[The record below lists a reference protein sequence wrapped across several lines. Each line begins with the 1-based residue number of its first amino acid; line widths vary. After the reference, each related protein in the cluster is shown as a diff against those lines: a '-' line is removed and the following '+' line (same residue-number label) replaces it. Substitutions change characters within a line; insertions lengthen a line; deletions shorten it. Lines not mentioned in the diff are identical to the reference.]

1 MRRTAQPSSAKSIH
15 TGQVQIDES
24 SPYSGSDAALS
35 SSESE
40 ESEDAGDIAI
50 ADALPEEIDPSV
62 LSSLPPSIQL
72 DIITK
77 LREKSMQ
84 SNREAFQQRRAEPQ
98 SFSSFQLDEYLKA
111 SNMRYA
117 TSYTVY
123 IINNMRAEPLIT
135 AAAW

>member
-1 MRRTAQPSSAKSIH
+1 
-15 TGQVQIDES
+15 
-24 SPYSGSDAALS
+24 
-35 SSESE
+35 
-40 ESEDAGDIAI
+40 
-50 ADALPEEIDPSV
+50 
-62 LSSLPPSIQL
+62 
-72 DIITK
+72 
-77 LREKSMQ
+77 MQ
-84 SNREAFQQRRAEPQ
+84 SNREALQQRRAEPQ

>member
-1 MRRTAQPSSAKSIH
+1 M
-15 TGQVQIDES
+15 GNFQIEQS
-24 SPYSGSDAALS
+24 KPYSGSGAALS

>member
-1 MRRTAQPSSAKSIH
+1 
-15 TGQVQIDES
+15 
-24 SPYSGSDAALS
+24 
-35 SSESE
+35 
-40 ESEDAGDIAI
+40 
-50 ADALPEEIDPSV
+50 
-62 LSSLPPSIQL
+62 
-72 DIITK
+72 
-77 LREKSMQ
+77 MQ